1 MLENIDLSKESLRKF
16 GRVMFLCLT
25 SIGLILF
32 IKHKPAFKILWFL
45 GILFL
50 AAAQIYPLSLKYI
63 YRFWM
68 HLGIA
73 IGWINSRIIL
83 FIIYYLVIT
92 PIGLL
97 AKLFGKDFL
106 SLKIE
111 ENKRSYWVKGK
122 ILKESKE
129 DYERIF

>member
-32 IKHKPAFKILWFL
+32 IKHKPAFKIWWFL
-45 GILFL
+45 GIMFL
-50 AAAQIYPLSLKYI
+50 LIAQISPLSLKCI
-63 YRFWM
+63 YLIWM
-68 HLGIA
+68 RAGFCL
-73 IGWINSRIIL
+73 GWINSRIIL
-83 FIIYYLVIT
+83 LIIYYLVIT
-92 PIGLL
+92 PMALL

-106 SLKIE
+106 GLKIE
-111 ENKRSYWVKGK
+111 KNKQSYWIKRE
-122 ILKESKE
+122 ILDKNKD